1 MNITNT
7 IAVIFGLYIYNS
19 MTYIVNGPF
28 TFLPVSGVKTK
39 G

>member
-7 IAVIFGLYIYNS
+7 IAFIFGLDIFS
-19 MTYIVNGPF
+19 TTYIVNGPF